1 MNLPNKLTLS
11 RIAAVPVFLFFLVP
25 GWFGQFLGLDRWG
38 RYAAAAIFVLASITD
53 LLDGMIARKRNIVS
67 ELGKFLD
74 PIADKLL
81 VTAAL
86 VALVKTDGL
95 SVWVV
100 VIIIAREFIVT
111 GLRIVA
117 AGQGVVIAAGRLG
130 KMKTTFQTIA
140 IVAIL
145 IHDFPV
151 SLIFPW
157 LPVGKICMA
166 IAVVLT
172 VVSGIDYVAK
182 NAYIIKKRQTRNNCR
197 PEAALHGNLCMLKYN
212 STITQCL
219 GLWLSPAI
227 YWALGLLRERRR
239 TAWTNS

>member
-11 RIAAVPVFLFFLVP
+11 RILATPVFLFFLVP
-25 GWFGQFLGLDRWG
+25 GWFGQFIGLDQWG

-53 LLDGMIARKRNIVS
+53 LLDGMIARKQNSVS

-81 VTAAL
+81 VTTAL
-86 VALVKTDGL
+86 VAMVMTDNL
-95 SVWVV
+95 SVWAV
-100 VIIIAREFIVT
+100 VIIISREFIVT
-111 GLRIVA
+111 GIRVVA
-117 AGQGVVIAAGRLG
+117 AGQGIVIAAGKLG
-130 KMKTTFQTIA
+130 KIKTIFQIIA

-151 SLIFPW
+151 SLILPW
-157 LPVGKICMA
+157 LPVGDICMA

-182 NAYIIKKRQTRNNCR
+182 NAYIIKKD
-197 PEAALHGNLCMLKYN
+197 GK
-212 STITQCL
+212 
-219 GLWLSPAI
+219 
-227 YWALGLLRERRR
+227 
-239 TAWTNS
+239 

>member
-11 RIAAVPVFLFFLVP
+11 RILATPVFLFFLVP
-25 GWFGQFLGLDRWG
+25 GWFGQFLGLDQWG

-53 LLDGMIARKRNIVS
+53 LLDGMIARKQNSVS

-81 VTAAL
+81 VTTAL
-86 VALVKTDGL
+86 VAMVMTDNL
-95 SVWVV
+95 SVWAVA
-100 VIIIAREFIVT
+100 IIISREFIVT
-111 GLRIVA
+111 GIRVVA
-117 AGQGVVIAAGRLG
+117 AGQGIVIAAGKLG
-130 KMKTTFQTIA
+130 KIKTIFQIIA

-151 SLIFPW
+151 SLILPW
-157 LPVGKICMA
+157 LPVGDICMA

-182 NAYIIKKRQTRNNCR
+182 NAYIIKKD
-197 PEAALHGNLCMLKYN
+197 GK
-212 STITQCL
+212 
-219 GLWLSPAI
+219 
-227 YWALGLLRERRR
+227 
-239 TAWTNS
+239 

>member
-11 RIAAVPVFLFFLVP
+11 RILATPVFLFFLVP
-25 GWFGQFLGLDRWG
+25 GWFGQFLGLNQWG
-38 RYAAAAIFVLASITD
+38 RYAAAGIFVLASITD

-86 VALVKTDGL
+86 VALIKTDNL
-95 SVWVV
+95 SVWIVMIV
-100 VIIIAREFIVT
+100 IARDFIVN
-111 GLRIVA
+111 GIRIVA
-117 AGQGVVIAAGRLG
+117 AGQGIVIAAGKLG
-130 KMKTTFQTIA
+130 KIKTTFQIIA

-151 SLIFPW
+151 SLILPW
-157 LPVGKICMA
+157 LPVGDICMG

-172 VVSGIDYVAK
+172 VISGIDYVAK
-182 NAYIIKKRQTRNNCR
+182 NAYILKR
-197 PEAALHGNLCMLKYN
+197 EK
-212 STITQCL
+212 
-219 GLWLSPAI
+219 
-227 YWALGLLRERRR
+227 
-239 TAWTNS
+239 